1 VYTSERL
8 HDVTV
13 QKATIWIDNIGFFIY
28 LFIYLLQNR
37 REKKQLL
44 LPIVWHKRLWI
55 IWMLG

>member
-1 VYTSERL
+1 
-8 HDVTV
+8 V